1 MALGRKEGNEGG
13 AQVSG
18 KSDWV
23 YGRGALKEEGEDWG
37 AGYILF
43 GEVPWDRTPRWIR
56 HGSDPEKPE
65 FTDIKKKKKKPVRV
79 GLSRSN
85 HEMLGFG
92 RMERW
97 GKGCRN

>member
-1 MALGRKEGNEGG
+1 MEGVPSRKKGRVGG
-13 AQVSG
+13 QDIYCLSFGQVQ
-18 KSDWV
+18 
-23 YGRGALKEEGEDWG
+23 
-37 AGYILF
+37 
-43 GEVPWDRTPRWIR
+43 WDRTPRWVR

-65 FTDIKKKKKKPVRV
+65 FTDIKKKPVRV

-85 HEMLGFG
+85 REMLGPG